1 VLNDPKANFPQGSQP
16 KTQDIVAAQRIIADI
31 STGVY
36 RSPAAAIKE
45 LVSNAFDADATKV
58 SIATDAP
65 RFRTLVVED
74 NGVGMSIDKFLDVMQ
89 HIGGSNKR
97 ITYQQSEIFKRP
109 LIGRI
114 GIGLLAVAQLGNR
127 FYVSSSQ
134 RGKAKR
140 FLAEINLEPYHKDAA
155 ALTSMQ
161 PGGERDEVHIGAIKY
176 VDDIPEEANLHYT
189 VITIPDAKKGIFS
202 ELTGLVRKAVGAEEV
217 LAVGKSHIKTFREV
231 VDTVQA
237 SNRADSALDGYYYM
251 LWELGLI
258 CPLNYLPKSPFD
270 SSKRKII
277 NASAIQIPKIKNF
290 SVEVDGIE
298 LKRPQRFPN
307 KVAEK
312 YGSPDPIVIPI
323 EYDRKIA
330 GRRLALSGYV
340 YLQQPRI
347 QPEELKGVHIR
358 IRNVGIGNYDKS
370 WLGYPFNEGQ
380 KFGQITGEIY
390 VDEGLEAALNID
402 RDSFRETD
410 VHYQAL
416 KAYIWNLLRKKV
428 FPEFKQRQKRYT
440 ESRKQR
446 FVSGANRRF
455 SRAISELAA
464 PMTGAPEI
472 RHAAGPTLL
481 AGLKNS
487 KKRLLLDASEWKA
500 LINRYDLAKDAEQR
514 LMKVLQALASAEILH
529 DFNEDEFEP
538 LVRALALAVQ

>member
-1 VLNDPKANFPQGSQP
+1 MLNDPKASFPQGSQP

-176 VDDIPEEANLHYT
+176 VDDIPEEADLHYT

-231 VDTVQA
+231 VDTVQG

-277 NASAIQIPKIKNF
+277 NASTIQIPKVKNF

-323 EYDRKIA
+323 DYDRKIA

-472 RHAAGPTLL
+472 RQAAGPTLL

-500 LINRYDLAKDAEQR
+500 LIHRYDLAKDAEQR
-514 LMKVLQALASAEILH
+514 LIKVLQALASAEILH

>member
-1 VLNDPKANFPQGSQP
+1 VPNDAQTKFPEGSQP
-16 KTQDIVAAQRIIADI
+16 KRQDIVAAQRIIADI

-65 RFRTLVVED
+65 SFRTLVVED
-74 NGVGMSIDKFLDVMQ
+74 NGIGMSIEKFLDVMQ

-97 ITYQQSEIFKRP
+97 ISYQQSEVFKRP

-140 FLAEINLEPYHKDAA
+140 FLAEVNLEPYHKDAA
-155 ALTSMQ
+155 ALMSMQ
-161 PGGERDEVHIGAIKY
+161 PSGERDEVHIGAIKY
-176 VDDIPEEANLHYT
+176 VDNIPEEPDLHYT

-202 ELTGLVRKAVGAEEV
+202 ELTGLVRKAVGAEEI
-217 LAVGKSHIKTFREV
+217 LAVGKSQIKTFQEI

-237 SNRADSALDGYYYM
+237 SSRADSALDGYYYM

-258 CPLNYLPKSPFD
+258 CPLNYLPKAPFD

-277 NASAIQIPKIKNF
+277 NASSVTIPRIKNF
-290 SVEVDGIE
+290 CVEVDGVE

-312 YGSPDPIVIPI
+312 YGSPDPIVFPVD
-323 EYDRKIA
+323 YDRKIA
-330 GRRLALSGYV
+330 GRRLALRGYV

-416 KAYIWNLLRKKV
+416 KAYVWSLLRKEV
-428 FPEFKQRQKRYT
+428 FPQFKQRQKHYT
-440 ESRKQR
+440 KVRQKR
-446 FVSGANRRF
+446 FKSGADRRF
-455 SRAISELAA
+455 NRAIAELPA
-464 PMTGAPEI
+464 PMTGPPEI
-472 RHAAGPTLL
+472 RSAAAPTLL

-487 KKRLLLDASEWKA
+487 SKHLLLDASKWKA
-500 LINRYDLAKDAEQR
+500 LIHESDLSKDAEER
-514 LMKVLQALASAEILH
+514 LIKVLQALTSAELLH
-529 DFNEDEFEP
+529 DFDEEEFE
-538 LVRALALAVQ
+538 LLLKALAIAVQ